1 LERIRDTVEA
11 AIASEDRERKI
22 PANEVAAVVERRC
35 LEAGLILQLRGT
47 GPGRKNVLR
56 LGPPMTTTEVEI
68 DRALAI
74 LDEALAAG
82 GHPARVGLKSARPTP
97 TC

>member
-22 PANEVAAVVERRC
+22 PANEVAAGVESRC
-35 LEAGLILQLRGT
+35 LGAGLILQLRGT

-56 LGPPMTTTEVEI
+56 LVPPMTTTEVEI

-74 LDEALAAG
+74 LDEVLAA
-82 GHPARVGLKSARPTP
+82 
-97 TC
+97 